1 MVMLTTIS
9 DATTA
14 HIILAY
20 TALFVSI
27 GLGVPLALASLHSKN
42 LASIVMKS
50 ANMAQAVP
58 SFAVVAIVVPLIGIG
73 FWPAVIAIMLRGLL
87 PIIKNT
93 YIGLSTID
101 MSLIEYAK
109 GIGLTNWE
117 IDRHI
122 RFPNAYPAMFAGI
135 KFAGILANS
144 IAILTAL
151 IGSGGLGELVFEGL
165 IGFRT
170 DLLLAGAL
178 PAIVLALFIDL
189 SFTIME
195 KRLTPFHLRD

>member
-27 GLGVPLALASLHSKN
+27 GLGVPLAFASLHSKN